1 VGSAERLHPRSPL
14 LTADGI
20 ATLWQ
25 ECLARPDDD
34 ATRGVLADLLQ
45 TDGDTRGELMMLQL
59 LPADPEVAP
68 ARRDRIR
75 AILRESGAAWLG
87 PLTELACGAR
97 FDRGFVTRLEL
108 MNPAWPADD
117 KRWHLDDRELASV
130 QELLC
135 GGASTELYR
144 RVVTSPRL
152 RSLRSIE
159 IFDDSSLGA
168 LAETP
173 APIRHVACTYGRSLD
188 LGAFVRRAALVLST
202 LADVTSVAILYE
214 SLAALRR
221 QPWFERL
228 TTLSVSCN
236 VHAGL
241 ALWPALPGH
250 MSLVIAP
257 SPALDT
263 CHRAYPFDSRL
274 ELHRDGV
281 ARVSGEW
288 LLQSLDVLLELPSSI
303 TRLEL
308 EDTSELIALRV
319 RRAVVKRRF
328 EVVFRG
334 LIGRA
339 GNLRW
344 GHYY

>member
-1 VGSAERLHPRSPL
+1 M
-14 LTADGI
+14 TADGI
-20 ATLWQ
+20 AALWQ

-45 TDGDTRGELMMLQL
+45 TNGDTRGELMMLQL
-59 LPADPEVAP
+59 QPADPEVAP

-75 AILRESGAAWLG
+75 AILREYGAAWLG
-87 PLTELACGAR
+87 PITELACGAR
-97 FDRGFVTRLEL
+97 FDRGFVTRIEL
-108 MNPAWPADD
+108 VTPPWYANDA
-117 KRWHLDDRELASV
+117 RWELDDRELASV
-130 QELLC
+130 QEVLC
-135 GGASTELYR
+135 GGAEPALCR
-144 RVVTSPRL
+144 RVVTNPQL
-152 RSLRSIE
+152 RSLRAIE
-159 IFDDSSLGA
+159 IFDPVTLDA
-168 LAETP
+168 LATTP
-173 APIRHVACTYGRSLD
+173 ARIRHVTVAPPRNDELRGFMT
-188 LGAFVRRAALVLST
+188 RAMTVIGERP
-202 LADVTSVAILYE
+202 DVTSVAIWLE
-214 SLAALRR
+214 SLAELRR

-228 TTLSVSCN
+228 AQVSVSCA
-236 VHAGL
+236 VGVGL
-241 ALWPALPGH
+241 PLWSQVPAH

-263 CHRAYPFDSRL
+263 CHRSYPFDSRL

-288 LLQSLDVLLELPSSI
+288 LLQSLDVLLRLPREI

-308 EDTSELIALRV
+308 EDSSELIVERV
-319 RRAVVKRRF
+319 RRAVADRPL

-344 GHYY
+344 GSYY